1 MQSCRTRRHL
11 QMSDSTIFLFG
22 AIMYLIGLAAM
33 LFKEE
38 FVRLGVRLRRRA

>member
-1 MQSCRTRRHL
+1 VN
-11 QMSDSTIFLFG
+11 DSTIFLFG

-38 FVRLGVRLRRRA
+38 FVKLSLRLRRRA